1 MTTPRE
7 IPALPGAVPGAMVP
21 HPVKRPSLTA
31 FVARLKR
38 RGPLRVGAL
47 VALAGLLGGGGLL
60 FAWTREL
67 PAFDT
72 LRDYEP
78 LVSTRVYGV
87 GGAEAFQ
94 FARERRTVV
103 PLEQIPEVL
112 RKAVLAAEDA
122 RFYEHQGVNYLA
134 IARCAVKG
142 LLRGGVAC
150 GGSTITQ
157 QVVKTFLLSSDWKVK
172 RKVKELVLA
181 PRLEDNLT
189 KDEILFLY
197 LNQIYF
203 GHLRYGIEEASRFYF
218 AKAAKDLGLG
228 EAATLAGLVQ
238 SPMRHS
244 PVNHP
249 ASAKERQ
256 RYVLRRMVEEGFI
269 SKAQAE
275 TEAARPIVVRPPED
289 DPPGAFYADAV
300 RQYLDARYGAD
311 VVETQ
316 GLAVDVAM
324 DPVQQRYAEAAL
336 QAGLRAV
343 DKRQGWRGPLLHL
356 EPAQVEAARPL
367 WREKLGR
374 GEPRPGQVLV
384 WDLARVDPKAIDP
397 DADEAGD
404 QGVARM
410 ARARS
415 LEAGEIYA
423 GLVVAADDK
432 GAKVDLG
439 NATGTLSLADVA
451 WARKWNPVS
460 ATATPRKVSAVV
472 APGDVVLVRV
482 LAGKVA
488 PERAARE
495 KRPIA
500 LSLEQTPLVQGAL
513 VAIDPAT
520 RGIRALVGG
529 YDFRT
534 SQFNRAL
541 QARRQPGSAFK
552 PFVWGAAV
560 ESRRF
565 TPATVVYDTPDL
577 YRDPWTGKE
586 WKPRNFEKDSFDG
599 PMLLSAA
606 LAHSKNTVSVKLV
619 DALGV
624 DAVIGFARR
633 MGIPEG
639 LPRNLTL
646 ALGTGEVIPIDLVNA
661 YASVAARGFATPP
674 LLVLRVRDRNGK
686 VLEENAPAALP
697 GVAADGS
704 AVPAAGAAEAVAVP
718 AALRDPTPSAAEEPP
733 PADPAQ
739 AQAGPF
745 TVPESGTRPDVAF
758 VLTSMMREVVE
769 QGTGAGAKALGRPVA
784 AKTGTAQEHRDAWFV
799 GFTPELVAGV
809 WIGFDDHTPLGPRET
824 GAGAALP
831 PWLSFMEASLGGRP
845 PAEFQA
851 VPGIELA
858 RIDPA
863 TGLLAPDRE
872 GTAPFTAFLAG
883 TAPTESAD
891 QGPGSAPQ
899 NFFMDDR

>member
-1 MTTPRE
+1 MTTSRE
-7 IPALPGAVPGAMVP
+7 IPALPDAAPGAMVP
-21 HPVKRPSLTA
+21 HPVKKPAAATSKT
-31 FVARLKR
+31 RLNLR
-38 RGPLRVGAL
+38 RALRIA
-47 VALAGLLGGGGLL
+47 ALASLAVLLGGGGLL

-72 LRDYEP
+72 LRDYQP
-78 LVSTRVYGV
+78 LVSTRVYGID
-87 GGAEAFQ
+87 GAEVVQ
-94 FARERRTVV
+94 FARERRTVI
-103 PLEQIPEVL
+103 PIEQVPEVL

-122 RFYEHQGVNYLA
+122 KFYEHQGVNYLA
-134 IARCAVKG
+134 IARCAAKG
-142 LLRGGVAC
+142 LLRGGVTC

-157 QVVKTFLLSSDWKVK
+157 QVVKTFLLSSEWNVK

-181 PRLEDNLT
+181 PRLEENLT

-203 GHLRYGIEEASRFYF
+203 GHLRYGVEEASRFYF
-218 AKAAKDLGLG
+218 GKAAKDLRLG
-228 EAATLAGLVQ
+228 EAATLAGIVQ

-256 RYVLRRMVEEGFI
+256 RYVLRRMLEEGFI
-269 SKAQAE
+269 TKAQADA
-275 TEAARPIVVRPPED
+275 EAARPIAVRPPED
-289 DPPGAFYADAV
+289 DPPGAYYADAV
-300 RQYLDARYGAD
+300 RQYLDARYGAE

-316 GLAVDVAM
+316 GLTVDVAM

-336 QAGLRAV
+336 KAGLRAV
-343 DKRQGWRGPLLHL
+343 DRRQGWRGPLLHL

-367 WREKLGR
+367 WRERLAR
-374 GEPRPGQVLV
+374 GEARPGELLV
-384 WDLARVDPKAIDP
+384 WDLARVNPKEIEAE
-397 DADEAGD
+397 ADEAGE

-410 ARARS
+410 ARARV

-423 GLVVAADDK
+423 GLVTASDDRT
-432 GAKVDLG
+432 ATVDLG
-439 NATGTLSLADVA
+439 NASGTLSLSDVG
-451 WARKWNPVS
+451 WARKFNPTS
-460 ATATPRKVSAVV
+460 ATAAPRKLSAVV
-472 APGDVVLVRV
+472 RAGDVVLVRV
-482 LAGKVA
+482 LPGKA
-488 PERAARE
+488 PPERAARA
-495 KRPIA
+495 RQPLA

-520 RGIRALVGG
+520 RGLRAIVGG
-529 YDFRT
+529 YDYRT

-552 PFVWGAAV
+552 PFVWGAAI

-599 PMLLSAA
+599 PMLLSTA

-624 DAVIGFARR
+624 DAVAAFARR
-633 MGIPEG
+633 AGVNAE

-646 ALGTGEVIPIDLVNA
+646 ALGTGEVLPIDLVNA
-661 YASVAARGFATPP
+661 YASIAARGLSTPP
-674 LLVLRVRDRNGK
+674 LLVLRVRDRSGQ
-686 VLEENAPAALP
+686 VLEENAPVPLPAA
-697 GVAADGS
+697 AADGS
-704 AVPAAGAAEAVAVP
+704 ATSTATGEAVAVP
-718 AALRDPTPSAAEEPP
+718 TVLSDPTPSAAEEPGTPAPDAP
-733 PADPAQ
+733 P
-739 AQAGPF
+739 F
-745 TVPESGTRPDVAF
+745 VVPENGTRPDVAF
-758 VLTSMMREVVE
+758 VLTSMMRGVVE
-769 QGTGAGAKALGRPVA
+769 HGTGVAARALGRPVA

-799 GFTPELVAGV
+799 GFTPELVTGV
-809 WIGFDDHTPLGPRET
+809 WVGFDDHAPLGPRET

-845 PAEFQA
+845 PSEFPA

-863 TGLLAPDRE
+863 TGLLASDRE
-872 GTAPFTAFLAG
+872 GTAPYSAFLAG

-891 QGPGSAPQ
+891 SAPGSAPQ